1 MVRGWVQLE
10 RKAQCVHRD
19 GELSGNQ
26 VRKDPGA
33 DPGAAPSSQARE
45 I

>member
-10 RKAQCVHRD
+10 RKVQCVHRD

-33 DPGAAPSSQARE
+33 VPSSQARE